1 MKLYWKKA
9 VTAIAL
15 IGLLTLG
22 FSSQTEAA
30 TQKEQ
35 GGIESWLS
43 QSLFDIQTQ
52 WIQIEDSQWASLL
65 KELAQA
71 ETNQTA
77 KPEESPAKEKPAKP
91 KQQPSAEGNS
101 QSKPA
106 SGSEKAATPSEN
118 ESGSSVESKVSDIQ
132 PIEVEVVKLVNQ
144 EREQRGLKPLQ
155 ADAKLS
161 KVARDKSQDMID
173 NHYFSHDSP
182 RYGSP
187 FDMMKAYG
195 ISYRSAAENIAAGQ
209 TSAKQVVDGWMNSDG
224 HRANILN
231 PDLDTIGVGYAK
243 GGSYGHYW
251 TQMFI
256 QR

>member
-1 MKLYWKKA
+1 MKLQWKKT
-9 VTAIAL
+9 VLAL
-15 IGLLTLG
+15 VLAGVLTLG
-22 FSSQTEAA
+22 FSGQSEAA
-30 TQKEQ
+30 TQKETE
-35 GGIESWLS
+35 GIESWLS
-43 QSLFDIQTQ
+43 QSLWDIHAQ
-52 WIQIEDSQWASLL
+52 WIKIEDSQWASLL
-65 KELAQA
+65 KELAQKQ
-71 ETNQTA
+71 TKQTA
-77 KPEESPAKEKPAKP
+77 NKSPETKKPTETDKGSSQAKPAANGEKTAAQP
-91 KQQPSAEGNS
+91 KNDDGS
-101 QSKPA
+101 Q
-106 SGSEKAATPSEN
+106 G
-118 ESGSSVESKVSDIQ
+118 SDIQ
-132 PIEVEVVKLVNQ
+132 PIEMEVVNLVNQ
-144 EREQRGLKPLQ
+144 EREKQGLKPLQ

-173 NHYFSHDSP
+173 NQYFSHESP

-187 FDMMKAYG
+187 FDMIKSYG
-195 ISYRSAAENIAAGQ
+195 ISYRAAAENIAAGQ